1 MKKIPLLALLALTL
15 AFGIGSFAQTQS
27 STENCRYWID
37 AATRDK
43 AKTGPPGYWDSGAG
57 AENKTA
63 YNWAGHAY
71 QQQADDNWGD
81 AATGQNV
88 IAGPPGYW
96 DSGAAAGHKTAYDWA
111 GQTYRLVPCPPTP
124 LQQRPPTPA
133 RLRYWATGDCVAAG
147 KYVGIDY
154 MRALNRAIAKNP
166 AGLATL
172 FRFTDTSGFDG
183 EAAEG
188 HVVIL
193 LGLLQRWGDRPFAQ
207 VLRSQKPSVRKAVI
221 DELDSLIQGY
231 RGKPTRLFPRT
242 FAPDPP
248 ADSDSR

>member
-27 STENCRYWID
+27 STENCRYWFD

-57 AENKTA
+57 ADNKTA

-71 QQQADDNWGD
+71 QQQADDNWVD

-111 GQTYRLVPCPPTP
+111 GHTYRLVPCPPTL

-133 RLRYWATGDCVAAG
+133 HLRELARGDCVLVA

-154 MRALNRAIAKNP
+154 MQALNRAIAKNP

-172 FRFTDTSGFDG
+172 FRFSDTSACDGGAG
-183 EAAEG
+183 EAHLE
-188 HVVIL
+188 IL
-193 LGLLQRWGDRPFAQ
+193 IGLLQRWGDRPFAH
-207 VLRSQKPSVRKAVI
+207 VLRSQKPPVRKAVI
-221 DELDSLIQGY
+221 DDLERLIRSLGE
-231 RGKPTRLFPRT
+231 KPTRLFPRT
-242 FAPDPP
+242 FALAQP
-248 ADSDSR
+248 ADA

>member
-1 MKKIPLLALLALTL
+1 MKKIPLLALIALTL

-43 AKTGPPGYWDSGAG
+43 AKTGPLGYWDSGAG
-57 AENKTA
+57 SQNKTA

-71 QQQADDNWGD
+71 QQQADDNWVD
-81 AATGQNV
+81 ADTGQNV

-111 GQTYRLVPCPPTP
+111 GHTYRLVPCPPTP
-124 LQQRPPTPA
+124 LQRRPPSPA
-133 RLRYWATGDCVAAG
+133 RLRYWATGECVAAG

-154 MRALNRAIAKNP
+154 MRALNRAIAKDP
-166 AGLATL
+166 TGLATL

-248 ADSDSR
+248 ADPYSR